1 LKSINNPEF
10 EFCAISRQSETVFT
24 CLLDKINKW
33 QPYEIC
39 LKKKDFSLPNVNKV
53 KVQRQLKQPYI
64 VIPTPQRMCN
74 QNWNYNKKWDDWECL
89 CSEGKEQSPID
100 LPSLQDAVSSP
111 VKPYFEYDVVNVT
124 KENLLKIEHDQ
135 HRLVIKANTSDLLKA
150 RWFGKLV
157 TNDWTVYYATEIA
170 FHSPSEHTINW
181 KKFPLEIQVLHEG
194 KSKGDF
200 SKKAIL
206 SFLYEWHPGVYNKF
220 LDDVEFFNLPNPH
233 DKYRVLHNKI
243 FVPNMLR
250 TIEDPQNSMMIPF
263 SFYTYQGSLTLPPCV
278 ENVIHLVASQP
289 IPASITSL
297 DMFKESLR
305 MPDFEDSAWNL
316 KLSPE
321 KALDNA
327 RKTQDL
333 NWRTVFAFDKDQY
346 SSPLFAVKEDPNSI
360 PKEWGHYEKQEQ
372 SVTNYIFVEGTDPSW
387 LPWSLVVPESE
398 AK

>member
-1 LKSINNPEF
+1 
-10 EFCAISRQSETVFT
+10 
-24 CLLDKINKW
+24 
-33 QPYEIC
+33 
-39 LKKKDFSLPNVNKV
+39 
-53 KVQRQLKQPYI
+53 
-64 VIPTPQRMCN
+64 
-74 QNWNYNKKWDDWECL
+74 L